1 MKKKRLRIERV
12 IFVIACLVFVTIA
25 LTRIMAQPDPYK
37 QYKEVS
43 MDLKT
48 IGEPQTIAEELSDTK
63 LRFLH
68 YPEFDQEKTNQI
80 ISDMIKELPDAEGIT
95 FLDYESYTCGDQY
108 ESVLFH
114 YRLFDMNQQLQTEYY
129 QGFTFDKEDGDLVS
143 LNEVLRRNYND
154 LIKEQFQ
161 KQANITLSTT
171 EAISFALR
179 ENEIVLSD
187 QQHQIAL
194 SFDQFQP
201 YIKIPGKGIA
211 KERLEI
217 KREVKV
223 DPNKPMIA
231 LTFDDGP
238 SLYTNEFMA
247 VFEQYNAT
255 ASFFMLGSNVEQYP
269 DTVKHMVENGFE
281 VCNHSWDHQSIAS
294 DDKSFILKEIFDTQ
308 DSIYKLTGHEPTRIR
323 PPYGA
328 HNDLTYEA
336 ANGNDIHITLWNVDT
351 LDWQNRDAHVTL
363 SRAKEGTFDGAIILF
378 HDLYPTSLA
387 AIKELIPY
395 LQAQGYQLVTV
406 SDLFKYKGDKT
417 GL

>member
-1 MKKKRLRIERV
+1 MVNERNEEPVMKKKRLRIERV

-161 KQANITLSTT
+161 KQKEVA
-171 EAISFALR
+171 EER
-179 ENEIVLSD
+179 ERK
-187 QQHQIAL
+187 Q
-194 SFDQFQP
+194 
-201 YIKIPGKGIA
+201 
-211 KERLEI
+211 KEQERFYEQRA
-217 KREVKV
+217 REYL
-223 DPNKPMIA
+223 DRI
-231 LTFDDGP
+231 
-238 SLYTNEFMA
+238 
-247 VFEQYNAT
+247 QNAT
-255 ASFFMLGSNVEQYP
+255 N
-269 DTVKHMVENGFE
+269 
-281 VCNHSWDHQSIAS
+281 
-294 DDKSFILKEIFDTQ
+294 ILVTTCDLKRDYEI
-308 DSIYKLTGHEPTRIR
+308 IR
-323 PPYGA
+323 P
-328 HNDLTYEA
+328 
-336 ANGNDIHITLWNVDT
+336 
-351 LDWQNRDAHVTL
+351 
-363 SRAKEGTFDGAIILF
+363 DGFAFFICKCMVRL
-378 HDLYPTSLA
+378 
-387 AIKELIPY
+387 
-395 LQAQGYQLVTV
+395 
-406 SDLFKYKGDKT
+406 
-417 GL
+417 